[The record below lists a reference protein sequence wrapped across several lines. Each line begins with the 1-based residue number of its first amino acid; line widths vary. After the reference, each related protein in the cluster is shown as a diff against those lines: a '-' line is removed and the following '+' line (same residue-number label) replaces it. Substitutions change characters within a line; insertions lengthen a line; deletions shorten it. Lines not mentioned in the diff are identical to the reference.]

1 MYQIEKLSDTC
12 FYIKAIGTFPL
23 PVAQRFVKDFEENTK
38 TIKKNLCVIVDISD
52 AIFLKIESLNTIL
65 DLLKR
70 DNDRLYR
77 TAFIVSNNPP
87 LNTEFSFLLDKA
99 KSPKRKI
106 VSKLEEAKE
115 WIGLSKIIIKKD

>member
-1 MYQIEKLSDTC
+1 MYQIEKLSNTC

-52 AIFLKIESLNTIL
+52 AIFLKLESLNTIL

-87 LNTEFSFLLDKA
+87 LDTEFSFLLDKA
-99 KSPKRKI
+99 KSSKRKI
-106 VSKLEEAKE
+106 VRNLEEAKE
-115 WIGLSKIIIKKD
+115 WIGLSKLIIKKD